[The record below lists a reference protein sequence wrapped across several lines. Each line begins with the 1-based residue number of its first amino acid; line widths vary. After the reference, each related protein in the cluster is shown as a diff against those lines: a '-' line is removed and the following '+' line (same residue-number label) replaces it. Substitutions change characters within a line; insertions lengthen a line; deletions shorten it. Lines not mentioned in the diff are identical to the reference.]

1 MHVRKRLSNN
11 LKRIDLLGKLLH
23 VWSHCQKEIIISF
36 IQVDFGLESNHDKRN
51 YKGCSIA
58 KLTLYN
64 TLLEFVIS
72 YTH

>member
-1 MHVRKRLSNN
+1 VRKRLSNN
-11 LKRIDLLGKLLH
+11 LKRIDMLGKLLH
-23 VWSHCQKEIIISF
+23 VWSHRQKEVISF
-36 IQVDFGLESNHDKRN
+36 IQVDFGLESNHDNRN

-58 KLTLYN
+58 KLILYN